1 MKISPHKLQNEK
13 VGPDIVNNFQ
23 KICKRELRIIEM
35 KPEKLVFLGKTRG
48 ITSERQEGKITNKII
63 RVR

>member
-1 MKISPHKLQNEK
+1 MNK
-13 VGPDIVNNFQ
+13 FQ

-35 KPEKLVFLGKTRG
+35 KPEKLVFLGKTWG
-48 ITSERQEGKITNKII
+48 ITSGRQEDKITNKII

>member
-1 MKISPHKLQNEK
+1 MKFFPHKLQNEK
-13 VGPDIVNNFQ
+13 VGPDIVNKFQ

-35 KPEKLVFLGKTRG
+35 KLEKLVFLGKTRG
-48 ITSERQEGKITNKII
+48 ITSEWQEGKITNKII